1 MNVSLSGLWTN
12 SYNFIRGKISEGLTQ
27 KEKTVAIAVIAYFA
41 LAAVAV
47 LFWRC
52 FCQDHSKTESRD
64 SKEGFKATDLNEKKA
79 QEVLF
84 SPVLEGDG
92 ILSSEKI
99 KREPQSV
106 EKIGIENAD
115 LLRSLVD
122 RYPNETLYTLA
133 GTWRTL
139 YLDQEG
145 RLQGINGPDG
155 DKIWLN
161 GKGKEEASF
170 YKIEMRMKKLNWDPK
185 KQPAF
190 TLSASVLWEHPGV
203 LSGNR
208 KDFPEK
214 IVKIVET
221 TVHELNQMAYGAHRI
236 ADKKKLLDSPLGFA
250 WLDILKNVNEYSS
263 TALETQQDSLP
274 DDAVEPLD
282 DKSEKKGIDQTDAAD
297 PAAVPSGKVNRTIQE
312 RLEKNRNYAQ
322 KQQQDE
328 KAKGFAIVPGEIPA
342 ALTRRNSALLGKS
355 VNLIGGTNV
364 GIASCQGSRPSME
377 DADFVAQ
384 GLIHTK
390 PDAYPFKLFGVF
402 DGHGGARASS
412 FVKENLSDYLMKE
425 LESRCKDGLTEEGIF
440 HSLKV
445 CCKKLHADY
454 QELDGTT
461 ATIALIINDRLWVA
475 NVGDSRTILVN
486 QDGTAIQASEDA
498 KPAIK
503 RYQTKIEKLGG
514 HVVFNRVNGFLAVA
528 RAIGDKNVLGILPD
542 PKITDYPL
550 NFKYLVLAC
559 DGLYDVA
566 TTNEVGAAIKEMHDK
581 GESPE
586 NMAKRLVQTAIQRG
600 SSDNVSVI
608 VIKR

>member
-52 FCQDHSKTESRD
+52 FCQDYSKTESGD
-64 SKEGFKATDLNEKKA
+64 SKESFKATDLNEKKA

-84 SPVLEGDG
+84 SPVLEGDD

-99 KREPQSV
+99 KKKEDPQSV

-122 RYPNETLYTLA
+122 RYLNETLSTIV

-170 YKIEMRMKKLNWDPK
+170 YEIEMGMKKLNWDPK
-185 KQPAF
+185 KRPAF
-190 TLSASVLWEHPGV
+190 TCVPSK
-203 LSGNR
+203 R
-208 KDFPEK
+208 KDLPEK

-236 ADKKKLLDSPLGFA
+236 AEKKKLLDSPLGFA
-250 WLDILKNVNEYSS
+250 WLDILKNEKEYSS
-263 TALETQQDSLP
+263 TALDAPDSLP
-274 DDAVEPLD
+274 DEAVEPLD
-282 DKSEKKGIDQTDAAD
+282 DKGGNIAVDKPKAAAD
-297 PAAVPSGKVNRTIQE
+297 PAAVASGKVNRTIQE

-342 ALTRRNSALLGKS
+342 ALTRRNSPLLGKS

-377 DADFVAQ
+377 DADLVTD
-384 GLIHTK
+384 GSINTK

-402 DGHGGARASS
+402 DGHGGAWASS
-412 FVKENLSDYLMKE
+412 FVKENLSDYLIKE

-440 HSLKV
+440 HSLKE

-454 QELDGTT
+454 QGFDGTT

-503 RYQTKIEKLGG
+503 RYQAKIENLGG
-514 HVVFNRVNGFLAVA
+514 HVVLNRVNGFLAVA
-528 RAIGDKNVLGILPD
+528 RAIGDKNVLGVVPD

-566 TTNEVGAAIKEMHDK
+566 TTDEVGAAIKEMHDK